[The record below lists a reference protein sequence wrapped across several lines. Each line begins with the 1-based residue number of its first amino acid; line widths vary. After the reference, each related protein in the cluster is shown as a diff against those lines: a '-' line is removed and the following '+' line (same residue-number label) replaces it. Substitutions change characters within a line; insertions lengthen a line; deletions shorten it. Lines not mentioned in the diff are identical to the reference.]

1 VDVADQA
8 VLALGNNSALKGNGV
23 TLSGSASRMDLNY
36 GGNLEIK
43 SLALKGGPVA
53 PGTYTAS
60 QLDAKYG
67 GNWFAKST
75 GTGTLTVNPVFKTR

>member
-1 VDVADQA
+1 
-8 VLALGNNSALKGNGV
+8 
-23 TLSGSASRMDLNY
+23 MDLNY